1 MTISPATHID
11 FPLTGLE
18 EPLSEMERSVQDAA
32 HRFAENV
39 MRPAGARLD
48 RLSAAA
54 LIAPDSELWKV
65 LQESAGL
72 GLTMTTLLELP
83 ALERARLMMIASE
96 ELAWGD
102 AGLAGAI
109 LVNNFPGMYAAI
121 AGRMDLVAYCDGKL
135 GCWGITEPDH
145 GSDMLDAHGS
155 LQAADGDY
163 GRPNCVARIDG
174 DQVVINGQKAAWVS
188 GAMTAQVCALYAHA
202 EIDGKTR
209 PGLVIIVPL
218 DLPGVTRGKPLEKLG
233 LRGLNQGELYFEN
246 VVVPSSNIIAGPDDY
261 ADMVYHT
268 LAEANVHVACT
279 AVGIARAA
287 YEHALAYV
295 HTRRAGG
302 RKIAQHQQ
310 VQHRLFHM
318 FRKVEAARAL
328 VRRVATYNATAPL
341 PALQGSAAAKVH
353 ATQTAFEV
361 ASEALQIFG
370 ANGMSLEYPMEK
382 LLRDARAMLIA
393 DGCNEV
399 LAMKGGSLLVNPE
412 LLSRR
417 PA

>member
-32 HRFAENV
+32 HRFAEHV

-370 ANGMSLEYPMEK
+370 GNGMSLEYPMEK

-399 LAMKGGSLLVNPE
+399 LAMKGGSLLINPE
-412 LLSRR
+412 LL
-417 PA
+417 

>member
-1 MTISPATHID
+1 MTISPAKHID

-18 EPLSEMERSVQDAA
+18 EPLSEMEQSVQDAA

-39 MRPAGARLD
+39 MRPAAAKLD
-48 RLSAAA
+48 RLSAEA
-54 LIAPDSELWKV
+54 LVAPGSDLYNV
-65 LQESAGL
+65 LQQSAGL

-102 AGLAGAI
+102 GGLAGAI
-109 LVNNFPGMYAAI
+109 LVNNFPGMYSAI
-121 AGRMDLVAYCDGKL
+121 AGRMDMVAYCEGKL

-145 GSDMLDAHGS
+145 GSDMLDADGV
-155 LQAADGDY
+155 LQAADGAY

-174 DQVVINGQKAAWVS
+174 DKVVINGQKAAWVS
-188 GAMTAQVCALYAHA
+188 GAMTAEVCALYTHA
-202 EIDGKTR
+202 EIDGKVR
-209 PGLVIIVPL
+209 PGLVMIVPL
-218 DLPGVTRGKPLEKLG
+218 DLPGVMRGKPLEKLG
-233 LRGLNQGELYFEN
+233 LRALNQGELYFEN
-246 VVVPSSNIIAGPDDY
+246 VVVPLSNVIAGPDNY

-268 LAEANVHVACT
+268 LAEANVHVGCT

-302 RKIAQHQQ
+302 KKIGQHQQ

-370 ANGMSLEYPMEK
+370 GNGMSLEYPLEK

-412 LLSRR
+412 LL
-417 PA
+417 

>member
-32 HRFAENV
+32 HRFAEHV

-361 ASEALQIFG
+361 ASEALQI
-370 ANGMSLEYPMEK
+370 
-382 LLRDARAMLIA
+382 
-393 DGCNEV
+393 
-399 LAMKGGSLLVNPE
+399 
-412 LLSRR
+412 
-417 PA
+417 

>member
-1 MTISPATHID
+1 MTITPAKHID

-18 EPLSEMERSVQDAA
+18 EPLSEMEQSVQDAA

-39 MRPAGARLD
+39 MRPAGAKLD
-48 RLSAAA
+48 RLSAEA
-54 LIAPDSELWKV
+54 LVAPGSDLWNV
-65 LQESAGL
+65 LQQSAGL

-102 AGLAGAI
+102 GGLAGAI
-109 LVNNFPGMYAAI
+109 LVNNFPGMYSAI
-121 AGRMDLVAYCDGKL
+121 AGRMDMVAYCEGKL

-145 GSDMLDAHGS
+145 GSDMLDADGA
-155 LQAADGDY
+155 LLAADGAY
-163 GRPNCVARIDG
+163 GRPNCIARIDG
-174 DQVVINGQKAAWVS
+174 DKVVINGQKAAWIS
-188 GAMTAQVCALYAHA
+188 GAMTAQVCALYTHA
-202 EIDGKTR
+202 EIDGKVR
-209 PGLVIIVPL
+209 PGLVIIVPM

-233 LRGLNQGELYFEN
+233 LRSLNQGELYFEN
-246 VVVPSSNIIAGPDDY
+246 VVVPLSNVIAGPDNY

-268 LAEANVHVACT
+268 LAEANVHVGCT

-287 YEHALAYV
+287 YEHALAYA
-295 HTRRAGG
+295 HTRKAGG
-302 RKIAQHQQ
+302 KKIAQHQQ

-328 VRRVATYNATAPL
+328 VRRVAIYNATAPL
-341 PALQGSAAAKVH
+341 PALQGSAAAKVN

-370 ANGMSLEYPMEK
+370 GNGMSLEYPMEK

-412 LLSRR
+412 LL
-417 PA
+417 

>member
-1 MTISPATHID
+1 MTISPAKHID

-18 EPLSEMERSVQDAA
+18 EPLSEMEQSVQDAA

-39 MRPAGARLD
+39 MRPAAAKLD
-48 RLSAAA
+48 RLSAEA
-54 LIAPDSELWKV
+54 LVAPGSDLWNV
-65 LQESAGL
+65 LQQSAGL

-102 AGLAGAI
+102 GGLAGAI
-109 LVNNFPGMYAAI
+109 LVNNFPGMYSAI
-121 AGRMDLVAYCDGKL
+121 AGRMDMVAYCEGKL

-145 GSDMLDAHGS
+145 GSDMLDADGV
-155 LQAADGDY
+155 LQAADGAY

-174 DQVVINGQKAAWVS
+174 DKVVINGQKAAWVS
-188 GAMTAQVCALYAHA
+188 GAVTAEVCALYTHA
-202 EIDGKTR
+202 EIDGKAR

-233 LRGLNQGELYFEN
+233 LRALNQGELYFEN
-246 VVVPSSNIIAGPDDY
+246 VVVPLSNVIAGPEDY

-268 LAEANVHVACT
+268 LAEANVHVGCT

-287 YEHALAYV
+287 YEHALAYA

-302 RKIAQHQQ
+302 KKIAQHQQ

-353 ATQTAFEV
+353 ATQAAFEV

-370 ANGMSLEYPMEK
+370 GNGMSLEYPMEK

-412 LLSRR
+412 LL
-417 PA
+417 

>member
-32 HRFAENV
+32 HRFAEHV

-174 DQVVINGQKAAWVS
+174 DQVVIDGQKAAWVS

-295 HTRRAGG
+295 HTRKAGG

-370 ANGMSLEYPMEK
+370 GNGMSLEYPMEK

-412 LLSRR
+412 LL
-417 PA
+417 

>member
-1 MTISPATHID
+1 MTISPAKHID

-18 EPLSEMERSVQDAA
+18 EPLSEMEQSVQDAA

-39 MRPAGARLD
+39 MRPAAAKLD
-48 RLSAAA
+48 RLSAEA
-54 LIAPDSELWKV
+54 LVAPGSDLWNV
-65 LQESAGL
+65 LQQSAGL

-102 AGLAGAI
+102 GGLAGAI
-109 LVNNFPGMYAAI
+109 LVNNFPGMYSAI
-121 AGRMDLVAYCDGKL
+121 AGRMDMVAYCEGKL

-145 GSDMLDAHGS
+145 GSDMLDADGV
-155 LQAADGDY
+155 LQAADGAY

-174 DQVVINGQKAAWVS
+174 DKVVINGQKAAWVS
-188 GAMTAQVCALYAHA
+188 GAVTAEVCALYTHA
-202 EIDGKTR
+202 EIDGKAR

-233 LRGLNQGELYFEN
+233 LRALNQGELYFEN
-246 VVVPSSNIIAGPDDY
+246 VVVPLSNVIAGPDDY

-268 LAEANVHVACT
+268 LAEANVHVGCT

-287 YEHALAYV
+287 YEHALAYA

-302 RKIAQHQQ
+302 KKIAQHQQ

-370 ANGMSLEYPMEK
+370 GNGMSLEYPMEK

-412 LLSRR
+412 LL
-417 PA
+417 

>member
-48 RLSAAA
+48 RLSAVA
-54 LIAPDSELWKV
+54 LVAPDSELWKV

-361 ASEALQIFG
+361 ANEALQVFG
-370 ANGMSLEYPMEK
+370 GNGMSLEYPMEK

-412 LLSRR
+412 LL
-417 PA
+417 

>member
-1 MTISPATHID
+1 MTISSAKHID

-18 EPLSEMERSVQDAA
+18 EPLSEMEQSVQDAA

-39 MRPAGARLD
+39 MRPAAARLD
-48 RLSAAA
+48 RLSAEA
-54 LIAPDSELWKV
+54 LVAPGSDLWNV
-65 LQESAGL
+65 LKQSAGL

-102 AGLAGAI
+102 GGLAGAI
-109 LVNNFPGMYAAI
+109 LVNNFPGMYSAI
-121 AGRMDLVAYCDGKL
+121 AGRMDMVAYCEGKL

-145 GSDMLDAHGS
+145 GSDMLDADGV
-155 LQAADGDY
+155 LQAADGAY

-174 DQVVINGQKAAWVS
+174 DKVVINGQKAAWVS
-188 GAMTAQVCALYAHA
+188 GAMTAEVCALYTHA
-202 EIDGKTR
+202 EIDGKVR
-209 PGLVIIVPL
+209 PGLVVIVPL

-233 LRGLNQGELYFEN
+233 LRALNQGELYFEN
-246 VVVPSSNIIAGPDDY
+246 VAVPLSNVIAGPDNY

-268 LAEANVHVACT
+268 LAEANVHVGCT

-287 YEHALAYV
+287 YEHALAYA

-370 ANGMSLEYPMEK
+370 GNGMSLEYPMEK

-412 LLSRR
+412 LL
-417 PA
+417 

>member
-1 MTISPATHID
+1 MTINPAKHID

-18 EPLSEMERSVQDAA
+18 EPLSEMEQSVQDAA
-32 HRFAENV
+32 HRFAANV

-48 RLSAAA
+48 RLSAEA
-54 LIAPDSELWKV
+54 LVAPDSDLWNV
-65 LQESAGL
+65 LQQSAGL

-83 ALERARLMMIASE
+83 SLERARLMMIASE

-109 LVNNFPGMYAAI
+109 LVNNFPGMYSAI
-121 AGRMDLVAYCDGKL
+121 AGRMDMVAYCDGKL

-145 GSDMLDAHGS
+145 GSDMLDADGA
-155 LQAADGDY
+155 LQATDGAY

-174 DQVVINGQKAAWVS
+174 DKVVINGQKAAWVS
-188 GAMTAQVCALYAHA
+188 GAVTAEVCALYTHA
-202 EIDGKTR
+202 EIDGKVQ

-218 DLPGVTRGKPLEKLG
+218 DLPGVTRGKPLEKMG
-233 LRGLNQGELYFEN
+233 LRALNQGELYFEN
-246 VVVPSSNIIAGPDDY
+246 VVVPVSNVIAGPDDY

-268 LAEANVHVACT
+268 LAEANVHVGCT

-302 RKIAQHQQ
+302 KKIGQHQQ

-370 ANGMSLEYPMEK
+370 GNGMSLEYPLEK

-412 LLSRR
+412 LL
-417 PA
+417 

>member
-32 HRFAENV
+32 HRFAEHV

-174 DQVVINGQKAAWVS
+174 DQVVIDGQKAAWVS

-318 FRKVEAARAL
+318 FRKVEAARSL

-370 ANGMSLEYPMEK
+370 GNGMSLEYPMEK

-412 LLSRR
+412 LL
-417 PA
+417 

>member
-18 EPLSEMERSVQDAA
+18 EPLSEMEQSVQDAA

-54 LIAPDSELWKV
+54 LVAPDSDLWKV

-109 LVNNFPGMYAAI
+109 LVNNFPAMYAAI

-155 LQAADGDY
+155 LQAPDGDY

-174 DQVVINGQKAAWVS
+174 GQVVINGQKAAWIS
-188 GAMTAQVCALYAHA
+188 GAMTAQVCALYTHA

-218 DLPGVTRGKPLEKLG
+218 DLPGVSRGKPLEKLG
-233 LRGLNQGELYFEN
+233 LRALNQGELYFEN
-246 VVVPSSNIIAGPDDY
+246 VVVPSSHIIAGPDDY

-302 RKIAQHQQ
+302 RRIARHQQ

-328 VRRVATYNATAPL
+328 VRRVATYNATASL

-370 ANGMSLEYPMEK
+370 GNGMSLEYPMEK

-412 LLSRR
+412 LL
-417 PA
+417 

>member
-32 HRFAENV
+32 HRFAEHV

-174 DQVVINGQKAAWVS
+174 DRVVINGQKAAWVS
-188 GAMTAQVCALYAHA
+188 GAMTAQVCALYTHV

-370 ANGMSLEYPMEK
+370 GNGMSLEYPMEK

-412 LLSRR
+412 LL
-417 PA
+417 

>member
-11 FPLTGLE
+11 FPLSGLE
-18 EPLSEMERSVQDAA
+18 EPLSEMEQSVQDAA

-39 MRPAGARLD
+39 MRPAGAKLD

-54 LIAPDSELWKV
+54 LVAPDSDLWNV
-65 LQESAGL
+65 LRESAGL

-109 LVNNFPGMYAAI
+109 LVNNFPAMYAAI

-361 ASEALQIFG
+361 ASEALQVFG
-370 ANGMSLEYPMEK
+370 GNGMSLEYPMEK

-412 LLSRR
+412 LL
-417 PA
+417 

>member
-18 EPLSEMERSVQDAA
+18 EPLSEMEQSVQDAA

-39 MRPAGARLD
+39 MRPAGAGLD
-48 RLSAAA
+48 RLSAEA
-54 LIAPDSELWKV
+54 LVAPGSDLWNV
-65 LQESAGL
+65 LQQSAGL
-72 GLTMTTLLELP
+72 GLSMTTLLELP

-102 AGLAGAI
+102 GGLAGAI
-109 LVNNFPGMYAAI
+109 LVNNFPGMYSAI
-121 AGRMDLVAYCDGKL
+121 AGRMDMVAYCDGKL

-145 GSDMLDAHGS
+145 GSDMLDADGA
-155 LQAADGDY
+155 LQAAHGTY

-174 DQVVINGQKAAWVS
+174 DKVVINGQKAAWVS
-188 GAMTAQVCALYAHA
+188 GAVTAEVCALYTHA
-202 EIDGKTR
+202 EIDGKVR

-218 DLPGVTRGKPLEKLG
+218 GLPGVTRGKPLEKLG
-233 LRGLNQGELYFEN
+233 LRALNQGELYFQN
-246 VVVPSSNIIAGPDDY
+246 VVVPMSNVIAGPDNY

-268 LAEANVHVACT
+268 LAEANVHVGCT

-287 YEHALAYV
+287 YEHALAYA
-295 HTRRAGG
+295 HTRKAGG

-370 ANGMSLEYPMEK
+370 GNGMSLAYPMEK

-399 LAMKGGSLLVNPE
+399 LAMKGGSLLVNPD
-412 LLSRR
+412 LL
-417 PA
+417 

>member
-32 HRFAENV
+32 HRFAEHV

-302 RKIAQHQQ
+302 RRIAQHQQ

-370 ANGMSLEYPMEK
+370 GNGMSLEYPMEK

-412 LLSRR
+412 LL
-417 PA
+417 

>member
-412 LLSRR
+412 LL
-417 PA
+417 

>member
-18 EPLSEMERSVQDAA
+18 EPLSEMEQSVQDAA

-83 ALERARLMMIASE
+83 ALERARLVMIASE

-155 LQAADGDY
+155 LQVADGDY

-174 DQVVINGQKAAWVS
+174 DRVVINGQKAAWVS
-188 GAMTAQVCALYAHA
+188 GAMTAQVCALYTHA

-302 RKIAQHQQ
+302 RKIAQHSQ

-361 ASEALQIFG
+361 SSEALQIFG
-370 ANGMSLEYPMEK
+370 GNGMSLEYPMEK

-412 LLSRR
+412 LLWRR

>member
-32 HRFAENV
+32 HRFAANV

-370 ANGMSLEYPMEK
+370 GNGMSLEYPMEK

-412 LLSRR
+412 LL
-417 PA
+417 

>member
-1 MTISPATHID
+1 MTISPAKHID

-18 EPLSEMERSVQDAA
+18 EPLSEMEQSVQDAA

-39 MRPAGARLD
+39 MRPAGVRLD
-48 RLSAAA
+48 RLSAEA
-54 LIAPDSELWKV
+54 LVAPGSDLWNV
-65 LQESAGL
+65 LQQSAGL

-102 AGLAGAI
+102 GGLAGAI

-121 AGRMDLVAYCDGKL
+121 AGRMDMVAYCEGKL

-145 GSDMLDAHGS
+145 GSDMLDADGV
-155 LQAADGDY
+155 LQAADGAY
-163 GRPNCVARIDG
+163 GRPNCVARIAG
-174 DQVVINGQKAAWVS
+174 DMVIINGQKAAWVS
-188 GAMTAQVCALYAHA
+188 GAMSAEVCALYTHA
-202 EIDGKTR
+202 QIDGKLR

-233 LRGLNQGELYFEN
+233 LRCLNQGELYFEN
-246 VVVPSSNIIAGPDDY
+246 VVVPFANVIAGPDNY

-268 LAEANVHVACT
+268 LAEANVHVGCM

-287 YEHALAYV
+287 YEHALAYA

-370 ANGMSLEYPMEK
+370 GNGMSLEYPLEK

-412 LLSRR
+412 LL
-417 PA
+417 

>member
-1 MTISPATHID
+1 MSISPAKHID

-18 EPLSEMERSVQDAA
+18 EPLSEMEQSVQDAA

-39 MRPAGARLD
+39 MRPAGAKLD
-48 RLSAAA
+48 RLSAEA
-54 LIAPDSELWKV
+54 LVAPGSDLWNV
-65 LQESAGL
+65 LQQSAGL

-102 AGLAGAI
+102 GGLAGAI
-109 LVNNFPGMYAAI
+109 LVNNFPGMYSAI
-121 AGRMDLVAYCDGKL
+121 AGRMDMVAYCEGKL

-145 GSDMLDAHGS
+145 GSDMLDADGV
-155 LQAADGDY
+155 LQATDGAY

-174 DQVVINGQKAAWVS
+174 DKVVINGQKAAWVS
-188 GAMTAQVCALYAHA
+188 GAVTAEVCALYTHV
-202 EIDGKTR
+202 EIDGRVR

-246 VVVPSSNIIAGPDDY
+246 VVVPMSNVIAGPDNY

-268 LAEANVHVACT
+268 LAEANVHVGCM

-287 YEHALAYV
+287 YEHALAYA

-302 RKIAQHQQ
+302 KKIAQHQQ

-341 PALQGSAAAKVH
+341 PALQGSAAAKVT

-370 ANGMSLEYPMEK
+370 GNGMSLEYPMEK

-412 LLSRR
+412 QL
-417 PA
+417 

>member
-1 MTISPATHID
+1 MTISPAKHID

-18 EPLSEMERSVQDAA
+18 EPLSEMEQSVQDAA

-39 MRPAGARLD
+39 MRPAAAKLD
-48 RLSAAA
+48 RLSAEA
-54 LIAPDSELWKV
+54 LVAPGSDLWNV
-65 LQESAGL
+65 LQQSAGL

-102 AGLAGAI
+102 GGLAGAI
-109 LVNNFPGMYAAI
+109 LVNNFPGMYSAI
-121 AGRMDLVAYCDGKL
+121 AGRMDMVAYCEGKL

-145 GSDMLDAHGS
+145 GSDMLDADGV
-155 LQAADGDY
+155 LQAADGAY

-174 DQVVINGQKAAWVS
+174 DKVVINGQKAAWVS
-188 GAMTAQVCALYAHA
+188 GAVTAEVCALYTHA
-202 EIDGKTR
+202 EIDGKVR

-218 DLPGVTRGKPLEKLG
+218 SLPGVTRGKPLEKLG
-233 LRGLNQGELYFEN
+233 LRALNQGELYFEN
-246 VVVPSSNIIAGPDDY
+246 VVVPFSNVIAGPDNY

-268 LAEANVHVACT
+268 LAEANVHVGCT

-287 YEHALAYV
+287 YEHALAYA

-302 RKIAQHQQ
+302 KKIAQHQQ

-341 PALQGSAAAKVH
+341 PALQGSAAAKVN

-370 ANGMSLEYPMEK
+370 GNGMSLEYPMEK

-399 LAMKGGSLLVNPE
+399 LAMKGGSLLVNPD
-412 LLSRR
+412 LL
-417 PA
+417 

>member
-1 MTISPATHID
+1 MTISPAKHID

-18 EPLSEMERSVQDAA
+18 EPLSEMEQSVQDAA

-39 MRPAGARLD
+39 MRPAAAKLD
-48 RLSAAA
+48 RLSAEA
-54 LIAPDSELWKV
+54 LVAPGSDLWNV
-65 LQESAGL
+65 LQQSAGL

-102 AGLAGAI
+102 GGLAGAI
-109 LVNNFPGMYAAI
+109 LVNNFPGMYSAI
-121 AGRMDLVAYCDGKL
+121 AGRMDMVAYCEGKL

-145 GSDMLDAHGS
+145 GSDMLDADGV
-155 LQAADGDY
+155 LQAADGAY
-163 GRPNCVARIDG
+163 GRPNCIARIDG
-174 DQVVINGQKAAWVS
+174 DKVVINGQKAAWIS
-188 GAMTAQVCALYAHA
+188 GAMTAQVCALYTHA
-202 EIDGKTR
+202 EIDGKVR
-209 PGLVIIVPL
+209 PGLVIIVPM

-233 LRGLNQGELYFEN
+233 LRALNQGELYFEN
-246 VVVPSSNIIAGPDDY
+246 VVVPLSNVIAGPDNY

-268 LAEANVHVACT
+268 LAEANVHVGCT

-287 YEHALAYV
+287 YEHALAYA
-295 HTRRAGG
+295 HTRKAGG
-302 RKIAQHQQ
+302 KKIAQHQQ

-328 VRRVATYNATAPL
+328 VRRVAIYNATAPL
-341 PALQGSAAAKVH
+341 PALQGSAAAKVN

-370 ANGMSLEYPMEK
+370 GNGMSLEYPMEK

-412 LLSRR
+412 LL
-417 PA
+417 

>member
-1 MTISPATHID
+1 MSISPAKHID

-18 EPLSEMERSVQDAA
+18 EPLSEMEQSVQDAA

-48 RLSAAA
+48 RLSAEA
-54 LIAPDSELWKV
+54 LVAPGSDLWNV
-65 LQESAGL
+65 LQQSAGL

-102 AGLAGAI
+102 GGLAGAI
-109 LVNNFPGMYAAI
+109 LVNNFPGMYSAI
-121 AGRMDLVAYCDGKL
+121 AGRMDMVAYCDGKL

-145 GSDMLDAHGS
+145 GSDMLDADGV
-155 LQAADGDY
+155 LQAADGAY

-174 DQVVINGQKAAWVS
+174 DKVVINGQKAAWVS
-188 GAMTAQVCALYAHA
+188 GAVTAEVCALYTHV
-202 EIDGKTR
+202 EIDGKAR
-209 PGLVIIVPL
+209 PGLVLIVPL

-233 LRGLNQGELYFEN
+233 LRALNQGELYFEN
-246 VVVPSSNIIAGPDDY
+246 VVVPLSNVIAGPDNY

-268 LAEANVHVACT
+268 LAEANVHVGCT

-287 YEHALAYV
+287 YEHALAYA

-370 ANGMSLEYPMEK
+370 GNGMSLEYPMEK

-412 LLSRR
+412 LL
-417 PA
+417 

>member
-32 HRFAENV
+32 HRFAQNV

-174 DQVVINGQKAAWVS
+174 DRVVINGQKAAWVS

-361 ASEALQIFG
+361 ASEALQVFG
-370 ANGMSLEYPMEK
+370 GNGMSLEYPMEK

-412 LLSRR
+412 LL
-417 PA
+417 

>member
-32 HRFAENV
+32 HRFAEHV

-174 DQVVINGQKAAWVS
+174 DRVVINGQKAAWVS
-188 GAMTAQVCALYAHA
+188 GAMTAQVCALYTHV

-318 FRKVEAARAL
+318 FRKVEAARSL

-370 ANGMSLEYPMEK
+370 GNGMSLEYPMEK

-412 LLSRR
+412 LL
-417 PA
+417 